1 MNYLAKKKGSLE
13 NIEETSNAKYQKIKY
28 INILLKKLFFLPSI
42 KINTKN
48 IIQIKATD
56 KFVKKV
62 PITNAKGTK

>member
-1 MNYLAKKKGSLE
+1 
-13 NIEETSNAKYQKIKY
+13 SNAKYQKIKY
-28 INILLKKLFFLPSI
+28 INILLKKLFFFPSI

-56 KFVKKV
+56 KLVKKV